1 MKGNLILKKI
11 EKIINKY
18 KFLFSDMILNMVGFG
33 IYVVSQKIILLPI
46 IAKQVNDNVYTSL
59 TLFMSILNIFC
70 NVTGGELGNVRLIK
84 NNDYK
89 DKKVIGDFSRILLV
103 LSLLI
108 IVIGSPI
115 LIFLKYEYK
124 YILFFILT
132 ILMANIRLY
141 ATNFYRLEK
150 KFLKVII
157 QNLIYLIGII
167 LGLFVFNY
175 IHEIYIVLFIPELIS
190 IIYAL
195 FNCDLIK
202 MGLNKTTE
210 IKSTIKKYIGLGT
223 ISLLNNIMNYCDSI
237 LIYPILGAQ
246 QVAVYYAVN
255 SVSNIASL
263 LTNPMSSVILS
274 WISNAK
280 DEKKNKIFKIT
291 LSINIPLIII
301 VTLITIPLTY
311 LSMFVL
317 YKQYL
322 SGITILVILISIS
335 TAFGTAGAFTKTI
348 LIKYTKTANLVGIYI
363 MYFIVLSILGII
375 LSKIYSLIRICFC
388 YRNI

>member
-11 EKIINKY
+11 KKIINKY

-255 SVSNIASL
+255 SVSNITSL

-280 DEKKNKIFKIT
+280 DENKNKIFKIT

>member
-11 EKIINKY
+11 KKIIDKY

-46 IAKQVNDNVYTSL
+46 IAKQVNDNIYTSL

-167 LGLFVFNY
+167 LGLFLFNY

-255 SVSNIASL
+255 SVSNITSL

-348 LIKYTKTANLVGIYI
+348 LIKYTKTANLVGIYL

>member
-11 EKIINKY
+11 KKIINKY

-89 DKKVIGDFSRILLV
+89 DKKVIGDFSRILLI

-167 LGLFVFNY
+167 LGLFLFNY

-190 IIYAL
+190 IMYAL
-195 FNCDLIK
+195 LNCDLIK
-202 MGLNKTTE
+202 MGFKKTTE

-255 SVSNIASL
+255 SVSNITSL

>member
-11 EKIINKY
+11 KKIINKY

-46 IAKQVNDNVYTSL
+46 IAKQVNDNIYTSL

-89 DKKVIGDFSRILLV
+89 DKKVIGDFSRILLI

-167 LGLFVFNY
+167 LGLFLFNY

-255 SVSNIASL
+255 SVSNITSL

-274 WISNAK
+274 WISSAK

-301 VTLITIPLTY
+301 VTLITMPLTY

-388 YRNI
+388 YCNS

>member
-1 MKGNLILKKI
+1 MKKI
-11 EKIINKY
+11 KKIINKY

-46 IAKQVNDNVYTSL
+46 IAKQVNDNIYTSL

-70 NVTGGELGNVRLIK
+70 NITGGELGNVRLIK

-167 LGLFVFNY
+167 LGLFLFNY

-237 LIYPILGAQ
+237 LIYPILGVQ

-255 SVSNIASL
+255 SVSNITSL

-274 WISNAK
+274 WISSAK

-388 YRNI
+388 YCNS

>member
-11 EKIINKY
+11 KKIINKY

-46 IAKQVNDNVYTSL
+46 IAKQVNDNIYTSL

-70 NVTGGELGNVRLIK
+70 NITGGELGNVRLIK

-167 LGLFVFNY
+167 LGLFLFNY

-237 LIYPILGAQ
+237 LIYPILGVQ

-255 SVSNIASL
+255 SVSNITSL

-274 WISNAK
+274 WISSAK

-322 SGITILVILISIS
+322 SGITILIILISIS

-388 YRNI
+388 YCNS

>member
-11 EKIINKY
+11 KKIINKY

-255 SVSNIASL
+255 SVSNITSL

>member
-11 EKIINKY
+11 KKIIDKY

-46 IAKQVNDNVYTSL
+46 IAKQVNDNIYTSL

-167 LGLFVFNY
+167 LGLFLFNY

-255 SVSNIASL
+255 SVSNITSL

-388 YRNI
+388 YCNS

>member
-11 EKIINKY
+11 KKIINKY

-46 IAKQVNDNVYTSL
+46 IAKQVNDNIYTSL

-167 LGLFVFNY
+167 LGLFLFNY

-195 FNCDLIK
+195 FNCDLMK

-255 SVSNIASL
+255 SVSNITSL

-301 VTLITIPLTY
+301 VTLITMPLTY

>member
-11 EKIINKY
+11 KKIINKY

-89 DKKVIGDFSRILLV
+89 DKKVIGDFSRILLI

-167 LGLFVFNY
+167 LGLFLFNY
-175 IHEIYIVLFIPELIS
+175 IHEIYIVLFIPELIA
-190 IIYAL
+190 IMYAL
-195 FNCDLIK
+195 LNCDLIK
-202 MGLNKTTE
+202 MGFKKTTE

-255 SVSNIASL
+255 SVSNITSL

>member
-1 MKGNLILKKI
+1 
-11 EKIINKY
+11 
-18 KFLFSDMILNMVGFG
+18 
-33 IYVVSQKIILLPI
+33 
-46 IAKQVNDNVYTSL
+46 
-59 TLFMSILNIFC
+59 
-70 NVTGGELGNVRLIK
+70 
-84 NNDYK
+84 
-89 DKKVIGDFSRILLV
+89 
-103 LSLLI
+103 
-108 IVIGSPI
+108 
-115 LIFLKYEYK
+115 
-124 YILFFILT
+124 
-132 ILMANIRLY
+132 MANIRLY

-167 LGLFVFNY
+167 LGLFLFNY

-237 LIYPILGAQ
+237 LIYPILGVQ

-255 SVSNIASL
+255 SVSNITSL

-274 WISNAK
+274 WISSAK

-388 YRNI
+388 YCNS

>member
-1 MKGNLILKKI
+1 MTY
-11 EKIINKY
+11 II
-18 KFLFSDMILNMVGFG
+18 
-33 IYVVSQKIILLPI
+33 IY
-46 IAKQVNDNVYTSL
+46 
-59 TLFMSILNIFC
+59 
-70 NVTGGELGNVRLIK
+70 
-84 NNDYK
+84 
-89 DKKVIGDFSRILLV
+89 
-103 LSLLI
+103 
-108 IVIGSPI
+108 
-115 LIFLKYEYK
+115 
-124 YILFFILT
+124 
-132 ILMANIRLY
+132 
-141 ATNFYRLEK
+141 
-150 KFLKVII
+150 
-157 QNLIYLIGII
+157 
-167 LGLFVFNY
+167 
-175 IHEIYIVLFIPELIS
+175 EIYIVLFIPELIS

-237 LIYPILGAQ
+237 LIYPILGVQ

-255 SVSNIASL
+255 SVSNITSL

-274 WISNAK
+274 WISSAK

-388 YRNI
+388 YCNS

>member
-11 EKIINKY
+11 KKIINKY

-46 IAKQVNDNVYTSL
+46 IAKQVNDNIYTSL

-167 LGLFVFNY
+167 LGLFLFNY

-195 FNCDLIK
+195 FNCDLMK

-255 SVSNIASL
+255 SVSNITSL

>member
-11 EKIINKY
+11 KKIINKY

-255 SVSNIASL
+255 SVSNITSL

-274 WISNAK
+274 WISSAK
-280 DEKKNKIFKIT
+280 DEKKNKIFKIA

-311 LSMFVL
+311 LSMFML

-322 SGITILVILISIS
+322 SGINILVILISIS

>member
-11 EKIINKY
+11 KKIINKY

-115 LIFLKYEYK
+115 LICLKYEYK
-124 YILFFILT
+124 YILFFILK
-132 ILMANIRLY
+132 ILMSNIRLY

-150 KFLKVII
+150 KFVKVII

-255 SVSNIASL
+255 SVSNITSL

>member
-11 EKIINKY
+11 KKIINKY

-46 IAKQVNDNVYTSL
+46 IAKQVNDNIYTSL

-70 NVTGGELGNVRLIK
+70 NITGGELGNVRLIK

-167 LGLFVFNY
+167 LGLFLFNY

-237 LIYPILGAQ
+237 LIYPILGVQ

-255 SVSNIASL
+255 SVSNITSL

-274 WISNAK
+274 WISSAK

-388 YRNI
+388 YCNS

>member
-11 EKIINKY
+11 KKIINKY

-150 KFLKVII
+150 NFLKVII

-167 LGLFVFNY
+167 LGLFLFNY

-255 SVSNIASL
+255 SVSNITSL

-301 VTLITIPLTY
+301 ITLITIPLTY

>member
-11 EKIINKY
+11 KKIINKY

-46 IAKQVNDNVYTSL
+46 IAKQVNDNIYTSL

-167 LGLFVFNY
+167 LGLFLFNY

-255 SVSNIASL
+255 SVSNITSL

>member
-11 EKIINKY
+11 KKIINKY
-18 KFLFSDMILNMVGFG
+18 KFLFSDMILNLIGFG

-89 DKKVIGDFSRILLV
+89 DKKVIGDFSRILLL

-167 LGLFVFNY
+167 LGLFIFNY

-255 SVSNIASL
+255 SVSNITSL

-311 LSMFVL
+311 LSMLVL

-388 YRNI
+388 YCNS

>member
-11 EKIINKY
+11 KKIINKY

-115 LIFLKYEYK
+115 LICLKYEYK

-255 SVSNIASL
+255 SVSNITSL

-274 WISNAK
+274 WISNVK

>member
-11 EKIINKY
+11 KKIINKY

-89 DKKVIGDFSRILLV
+89 DKKVIGDFSRILLI

-167 LGLFVFNY
+167 LGLFLFNY
-175 IHEIYIVLFIPELIS
+175 IHEIYIVVFIPELIS
-190 IIYAL
+190 IMYAL
-195 FNCDLIK
+195 LNCDLIK
-202 MGLNKTTE
+202 MGFKKTTE

-246 QVAVYYAVN
+246 QVSVYYAVN
-255 SVSNIASL
+255 SVSNITSL

>member
-1 MKGNLILKKI
+1 
-11 EKIINKY
+11 
-18 KFLFSDMILNMVGFG
+18 MVGFG

-175 IHEIYIVLFIPELIS
+175 IHEIYIILFIPELIS

-255 SVSNIASL
+255 SVSNITSL

>member
-11 EKIINKY
+11 KKIINKY

-150 KFLKVII
+150 KFVKVII

-255 SVSNIASL
+255 SVSNITSL

>member
-11 EKIINKY
+11 KKIINKY

-46 IAKQVNDNVYTSL
+46 IAKQVNDNIYTSL

-89 DKKVIGDFSRILLV
+89 DKKVIGDFSRILLI

-167 LGLFVFNY
+167 LGLFLFNY

-255 SVSNIASL
+255 SVSNITSL

-301 VTLITIPLTY
+301 VTLITMPLTY

-388 YRNI
+388 YCNS

>member
-1 MKGNLILKKI
+1 
-11 EKIINKY
+11 
-18 KFLFSDMILNMVGFG
+18 
-33 IYVVSQKIILLPI
+33 
-46 IAKQVNDNVYTSL
+46 
-59 TLFMSILNIFC
+59 
-70 NVTGGELGNVRLIK
+70 
-84 NNDYK
+84 
-89 DKKVIGDFSRILLV
+89 
-103 LSLLI
+103 
-108 IVIGSPI
+108 
-115 LIFLKYEYK
+115 
-124 YILFFILT
+124 
-132 ILMANIRLY
+132 
-141 ATNFYRLEK
+141 
-150 KFLKVII
+150 
-157 QNLIYLIGII
+157 
-167 LGLFVFNY
+167 
-175 IHEIYIVLFIPELIS
+175 
-190 IIYAL
+190 
-195 FNCDLIK
+195 

-237 LIYPILGAQ
+237 LIYPILGVQ

-255 SVSNIASL
+255 SVSNITSL

-274 WISNAK
+274 WISSAK

-388 YRNI
+388 YCNS

>member
-11 EKIINKY
+11 KKIINKY

-210 IKSTIKKYIGLGT
+210 IKSTIQKYIGLGT

-255 SVSNIASL
+255 SVSNITSL

-322 SGITILVILISIS
+322 SGISIMVILISIS

>member
-11 EKIINKY
+11 KKIINKY

-157 QNLIYLIGII
+157 QNSIYLIGII

-255 SVSNIASL
+255 SVSNITSL

-348 LIKYTKTANLVGIYI
+348 LIKYTKTANLVGVYI

>member
-11 EKIINKY
+11 KKIINKY

-115 LIFLKYEYK
+115 LICLKYEYK

>member
-11 EKIINKY
+11 KKIIDKY

-46 IAKQVNDNVYTSL
+46 IAKQVNDNIYTSL

-167 LGLFVFNY
+167 LGLFLFNY

-255 SVSNIASL
+255 SVSNITSL

-375 LSKIYSLIRICFC
+375 LSKINSLIRICFC

>member
-11 EKIINKY
+11 KKIINKY

-46 IAKQVNDNVYTSL
+46 IAKQVNDNIYTSL

-70 NVTGGELGNVRLIK
+70 NITGGELGNVRLIK

-167 LGLFVFNY
+167 LGLFLFNY

-237 LIYPILGAQ
+237 LIYPILGVQ

-255 SVSNIASL
+255 SVSNITSL

-388 YRNI
+388 YCNS

>member
-11 EKIINKY
+11 KKIINKY
-18 KFLFSDMILNMVGFG
+18 KFLFSDMMLNMVGFG

-46 IAKQVNDNVYTSL
+46 IAKQVNDNIYTSL

-167 LGLFVFNY
+167 LGLFLFNY

-195 FNCDLIK
+195 FNCDLMK

-255 SVSNIASL
+255 SVSNITSL

>member
-11 EKIINKY
+11 KKIINKY

-167 LGLFVFNY
+167 LGLFLFNY

-255 SVSNIASL
+255 SVSNITSL

-388 YRNI
+388 YCNS

>member
-11 EKIINKY
+11 KKIINKY

-108 IVIGSPI
+108 IIIGSPI

-190 IIYAL
+190 IMYAL
-195 FNCDLIK
+195 LNCDLIK
-202 MGLNKTTE
+202 MGFKKTTE

-246 QVAVYYAVN
+246 QVAIYYAVN
-255 SVSNIASL
+255 SVSNITSL

-388 YRNI
+388 YCNI

>member
-11 EKIINKY
+11 KKIINKY

-210 IKSTIKKYIGLGT
+210 IKNTIKKYIGLGT

-255 SVSNIASL
+255 SVSNITSL

>member
-11 EKIINKY
+11 KKIINKY

-115 LIFLKYEYK
+115 LICLKYEYK

-150 KFLKVII
+150 KFVKVII

-255 SVSNIASL
+255 SVSNITSL

>member
-11 EKIINKY
+11 KKIINKY

-202 MGLNKTTE
+202 MGLNKTSE

>member
-11 EKIINKY
+11 KKIINKY

-89 DKKVIGDFSRILLV
+89 DKKVIGDFSRILLI

-157 QNLIYLIGII
+157 KNLIYLIGII
-167 LGLFVFNY
+167 LGLFLFNY

-255 SVSNIASL
+255 SVSNITSL

-301 VTLITIPLTY
+301 VTLITMPLTY

-363 MYFIVLSILGII
+363 MYFLVLSILGII

-388 YRNI
+388 YCNS

>member
-11 EKIINKY
+11 KKIINKY

-115 LIFLKYEYK
+115 LICLKYEYK

-255 SVSNIASL
+255 SVSNLTSL

-274 WISNAK
+274 WISNVK